1 MFCFLCSESQE
12 VTGCFCA
19 SFPCFAPRATKEPNA
34 QGVGCLQ
41 AGHTGSSRSIH
52 EEGRVLCSSRNP
64 QLSFL
69 QEVRFTEGFVSKA
82 SETWGTQN

>member
-1 MFCFLCSESQE
+1 MFCFLCS
-12 VTGCFCA
+12 VTGSHRVFLCLITLLCLT
-19 SFPCFAPRATKEPNA
+19 CNKRNA
-34 QGVGCLQ
+34 QGFGSLR
-41 AGHTGSSRSIH
+41 AGHTGSSHSIH